1 MENTPLIP
9 ISFIDDKRNV
19 SCIIPGSPFAKQRP
33 RASRRGRFTTMYT
46 PKETVNYENLVKY
59 SYFEQNG
66 SKKLDGPLKAEIT
79 GTFPVPKSVSKKK
92 EQQMLN
98 GEIRHTKK
106 PDCDN
111 MAKIVLDALNGIAF
125 DDDSQITDLIVHK
138 QYGESPNVEIELTE
152 L

>member
-1 MENTPLIP
+1 
-9 ISFIDDKRNV
+9 
-19 SCIIPGSPFAKQRP
+19 
-33 RASRRGRFTTMYT
+33 
-46 PKETVNYENLVKY
+46 
-59 SYFEQNG
+59 
-66 SKKLDGPLKAEIT
+66 
-79 GTFPVPKSVSKKK
+79 
-92 EQQMLN
+92 MLN